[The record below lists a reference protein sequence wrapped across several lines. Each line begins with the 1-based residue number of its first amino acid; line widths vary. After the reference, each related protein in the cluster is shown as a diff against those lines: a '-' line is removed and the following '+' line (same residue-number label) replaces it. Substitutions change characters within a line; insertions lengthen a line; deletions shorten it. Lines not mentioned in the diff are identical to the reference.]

1 MKLFD
6 SGVLH
11 IYLKGFP
18 SGSVVK
24 NPLVM
29 QKMQEM
35 WVQYLGWEYPLEEE
49 IAPISVFLP
58 GKSHGQRSLVGI
70 VHGIAESD
78 MTDRTGTHVFEETGT
93 VS

>member
-6 SGVLH
+6 SGVLP

-18 SGSVVK
+18 SGSMVK

-49 IAPISVFLP
+49 IAPTSVFLP

-70 VHGIAESD
+70 VPGVTKSQI
-78 MTDRTGTHVFEETGT
+78 
-93 VS
+93 